1 MRSVNRQSSCTL
13 ALVFA
18 CLLLASEISFG
29 SECKVIRTTVTG
41 SSFLCG
47 ESPVGLCSDGV
58 IAGSILKG
66 TKVAVYT
73 AGAPTAGLWTEGP
86 SILSYTAGAIFTTKH
101 GDLYLN
107 QLGVM
112 DIARKVYTEV
122 NRVVGGTGRFHQARG
137 DLFISGGMSTSD
149 LATEFDGEIT
159 GTLCLA
165 DSTEED

>member
-1 MRSVNRQSSCTL
+1 MRSVKRQYYCTL
-13 ALVFA
+13 VPVLA
-18 CLLLASEISFG
+18 CLLLVAEVSVG
-29 SECKVIRTTVTG
+29 SECKVIRTTLEG

-47 ESPVGLCSDGV
+47 ESPVGLCSDGI

-66 TKVAVYT
+66 TKIAVYT

-86 SILSYTAGAIFTTKH
+86 SVLSYTADAIFTTGH
-101 GDLYLN
+101 GDLYLS

-122 NRVVGGTGRFHQARG
+122 NRVVGGTGRFHQAQG
-137 DLFISGGMSTSD
+137 DLFISGRMTTSD

-165 DSTEED
+165 SSTGED